1 MTGADEPAVTSQR
14 DRLFRVLGALLLL
27 LLLVIAYRADLLDPE
42 NLKEF
47 VLSFGTLAPVVWV
60 LLYLVAVFIPYAT
73 TIMTVAAGLAFG
85 AVWGSMLT
93 FCVTI
98 FASLLPFTVSR
109 RLGREWVEARVG
121 RSTMKKYADLINRN
135 ALLVF
140 FYLRLIPSLPYELQN
155 HIAGVTRITYRQF
168 MLASALGIG
177 PVIFILAFLGHSLSE
192 PGSREFW
199 IAVGIWTAALL
210 SPVVVAL
217 ARRWLGRPPFL
228 EEVAS
233 RR

>member
-1 MTGADEPAVTSQR
+1 MPEVNSHR
-14 DRLFRVLGALLLL
+14 DRIVRVLGALV
-27 LLLVIAYRADLLDPE
+27 LLVLLVVAYRADLLDPE
-42 NLKEF
+42 HLKEF
-47 VLSFGTLAPVVWV
+47 VLSFGTLAPVVWA
-60 LLYLVAVFIPYAT
+60 LLYVVAVFIPFAT
-73 TIMTVAAGLAFG
+73 AIMTVAAGLAFG
-85 AVWGSMLT
+85 AAWGSVLT
-93 FCVTI
+93 FCETI

-121 RSTMKKYADLINRN
+121 GSTMKKYADLINRN
-135 ALLVF
+135 AFLVF

-177 PVIFILAFLGHSLSE
+177 PIILILAFLGDSLSE

-210 SPVVVAL
+210 SPVFVAL
-217 ARRWLGRPPFL
+217 ARRWLGKPPFL
-228 EEVAS
+228 EGVA
-233 RR
+233 R